1 MVPDVPAKYCYQFQL
16 NYHKLFSDGT
26 EDVNWNTAVAN
37 EAFRLSWWYGLD
49 LKDYYK
55 RTNAVDPMVCENN
68 FYTMK
73 GLVYTS
79 DGTDYTELVRQEMGL
94 PEPNGE
100 TMVRLDAEKAA
111 AYKQQAMEELTALG
125 VTFPVTVD

>member
-1 MVPDVPAKYCYQFQL
+1 ME
-16 NYHKLFSDGT
+16 HG
-26 EDVNWNTAVAN
+26 VAN

-49 LKDYYK
+49 LKEYYK

-100 TMVRLDAEKAA
+100 TMVRLDPEKAQQ
-111 AYKQQAMEELTALG
+111 YKEQAIEELTALG
-125 VTFPVTVD
+125 VTFPGRRRLLHLRFQSDGVR

>member
-1 MVPDVPAKYCYQFQL
+1 
-16 NYHKLFSDGT
+16 
-26 EDVNWNTAVAN
+26 
-37 EAFRLSWWYGLD
+37 
-49 LKDYYK
+49 
-55 RTNAVDPMVCENN
+55 MVCENN

-100 TMVRLDAEKAA
+100 TMVRLDSEKAQQ
-111 AYKQQAMEELTALG
+111 YKKQAMEELTALG
-125 VTFPVTVD
+125 VTFPVGVDYYIAASSQTALVVRTYSNKSFPIAWEMTMYS